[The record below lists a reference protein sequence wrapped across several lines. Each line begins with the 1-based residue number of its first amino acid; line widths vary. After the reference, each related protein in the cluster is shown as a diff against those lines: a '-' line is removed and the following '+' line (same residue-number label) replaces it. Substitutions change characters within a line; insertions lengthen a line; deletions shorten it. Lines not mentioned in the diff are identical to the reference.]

1 MKHVISIKMLTTSI
15 VKSRRTKEFV
25 FYSSFYLKIYAITRK
40 LE

>member
-1 MKHVISIKMLTTSI
+1 MKLVTFIKMHMTSI

-25 FYSSFYLKIYAITRK
+25 FYSSFYLKIYAMTRK